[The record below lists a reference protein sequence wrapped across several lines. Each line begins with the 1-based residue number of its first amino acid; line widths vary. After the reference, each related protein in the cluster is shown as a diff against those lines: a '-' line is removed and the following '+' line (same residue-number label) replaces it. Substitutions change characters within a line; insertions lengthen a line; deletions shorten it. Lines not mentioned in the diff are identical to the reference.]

1 MLSTCWLLLRELCI
15 ILLTNLYKY
24 FIVNFW
30 ENLIQD
36 YNNLND
42 FNYRQY
48 IIFYLQNIHTY
59 NKTISTIMYIKLIHE
74 LGILHII
81 YLKTVELL
89 HKCSYNS
96 ILK

>member
-24 FIVNFW
+24 FIANFW
-30 ENLIQD
+30 ANLIQD

-59 NKTISTIMYIKLIHE
+59 NTTISTIMYIKLIYE